1 MLLHYEV
8 GGGGDRL
15 EMPEVECEELAEF
28 DPPFEFVDGMSLL
41 FSWKTVEICRLN
53 VSALSHELET
63 QNVTQKPTMA
73 SPYF

>member
-8 GGGGDRL
+8 GGGGDSL

-41 FSWKTVEICRLN
+41 FS
-53 VSALSHELET
+53 
-63 QNVTQKPTMA
+63 
-73 SPYF
+73 